1 MKELTLSEIL
11 EPNNMFE
18 LCKTTTGKAKV
29 KQAVDV
35 ARITL
40 GVHEMFGY
48 MHEEL
53 GVFNRNLSPEEQQN
67 ICNIMLWAMLTAKH
81 EQVLA
86 FINGIPMPPDNDEEF
101 IGSC

>member
-1 MKELTLSEIL
+1 
-11 EPNNMFE
+11 
-18 LCKTTTGKAKV
+18 
-29 KQAVDV
+29 
-35 ARITL
+35 
-40 GVHEMFGY
+40 MFGY

-53 GVFNRNLSPEEQQN
+53 GVFNRNLQVDEQQN
-67 ICNIMLWAMLTAKH
+67 VCNIMLWAMLTAKH